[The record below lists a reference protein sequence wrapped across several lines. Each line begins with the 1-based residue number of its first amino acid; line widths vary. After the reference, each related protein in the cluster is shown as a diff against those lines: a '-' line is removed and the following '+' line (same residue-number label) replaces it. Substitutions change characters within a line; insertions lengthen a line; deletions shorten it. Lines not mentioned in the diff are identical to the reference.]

1 MYLLLM
7 IQSPRGETA
16 ALELAQPEERLKWNS
31 EPDSDIRLADPEC
44 VALLQKAS
52 DAVSG
57 HHR

>member
-1 MYLLLM
+1 M

-16 ALELAQPEERLKWNS
+16 LELAQERLKWNS
-31 EPDSDIRLADPEC
+31 EPDSNIEADQEC